1 METIILYSIE
11 TFALGKVIVL
21 SKDLIKNRKQLKRK
35 YLI

>member
-11 TFALGKVIVL
+11 AFALGKVIVL

-35 YLI
+35 YLF